1 MLFENGEEKNKSIII
16 ISYTKKLGEGKKYRT
31 SGKKKRKGWAIKS
44 SIKAKITMKYD
55 ENWDQ
60 SKSCLTRKVS
70 NCYKK
75 IL

>member
-16 ISYTKKLGEGKKYRT
+16 ISYTKKLGEGKKYRA

-55 ENWDQ
+55 EN
-60 SKSCLTRKVS
+60 
-70 NCYKK
+70 
-75 IL
+75 